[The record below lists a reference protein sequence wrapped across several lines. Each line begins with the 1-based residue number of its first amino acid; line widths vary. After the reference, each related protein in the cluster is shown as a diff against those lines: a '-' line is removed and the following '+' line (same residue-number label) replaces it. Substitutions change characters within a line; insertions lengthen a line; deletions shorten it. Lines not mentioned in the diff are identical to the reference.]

1 MLSKILYSMKYIID
15 ISLAEDSKVVK
26 TIGSTYYMSN
36 GKCDTVTFSARS
48 ISIEAE
54 RGKAYKEDD
63 IFNNVQN
70 SLYNQMLKALLY
82 HYAVNGAK
90 AAVTRIEVTVV
101 TAGRQSLLA
110 ARDFAADDQP
120 LPVAAPLMAL
130 DSASL
135 ELLMDETGAAYDLRL
150 TMVHWLSAMG
160 ESNKMTRLECLWR
173 AYERICIYRRHRN
186 RNELPYVSK
195 ALHEMEAEIKGGNLT
210 CPQAIAMASRMTY
223 DELRKLMWHDLI
235 MGTYKNQYDLT
246 IPRQRSIFKEKYVDY
261 FLKYYDDAR
270 VVKLLLDTIVYMQA
284 ELTAIGEYNNIMT
297 CLQGKLAAN
306 VRCDSD
312 VLSLMTCRYAYFLRN
327 RLFHGH
333 SLLKCPIF
341 NRQADMM
348 GVGVTVSTV
357 ETLVAEM
364 INNFGRL

>member
-1 MLSKILYSMKYIID
+1 MKYIID

-36 GKCDTVTFSARS
+36 GKCDTVTFSARG

-54 RGKAYKEDD
+54 RGKAYTEDD

-82 HYAVNGAK
+82 H
-90 AAVTRIEVTVV
+90 
-101 TAGRQSLLA
+101 
-110 ARDFAADDQP
+110 
-120 LPVAAPLMAL
+120 
-130 DSASL
+130 
-135 ELLMDETGAAYDLRL
+135 
-150 TMVHWLSAMG
+150 
-160 ESNKMTRLECLWR
+160 
-173 AYERICIYRRHRN
+173 
-186 RNELPYVSK
+186 
-195 ALHEMEAEIKGGNLT
+195 
-210 CPQAIAMASRMTY
+210 
-223 DELRKLMWHDLI
+223 
-235 MGTYKNQYDLT
+235 
-246 IPRQRSIFKEKYVDY
+246 
-261 FLKYYDDAR
+261 
-270 VVKLLLDTIVYMQA
+270 
-284 ELTAIGEYNNIMT
+284 
-297 CLQGKLAAN
+297 
-306 VRCDSD
+306 
-312 VLSLMTCRYAYFLRN
+312 YAYFLRN